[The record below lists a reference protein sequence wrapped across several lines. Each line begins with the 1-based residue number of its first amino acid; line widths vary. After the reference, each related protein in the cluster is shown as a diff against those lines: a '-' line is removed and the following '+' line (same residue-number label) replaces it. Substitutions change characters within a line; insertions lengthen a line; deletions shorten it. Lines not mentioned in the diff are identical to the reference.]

1 MMKVNKC
8 LWAVGLSIAVLV
20 GCEEKTYINLE
31 AISAPLGAMEPAK
44 AIGIAL
50 KDAGFENVSDVN
62 LKKCEVEGVL
72 LKAVYEIEF
81 TKNFFEY
88 EYDID
93 AASGRIIKSKRKF
106 GW

>member
-1 MMKVNKC
+1 MTKVNKC
-8 LWAVGLSIAVLV
+8 LLVVGLGIAFLA
-20 GCEEKTYINLE
+20 GCGEKTYVNLE
-31 AISAPLGAMEPAK
+31 AVSAPLGAMEPAK
-44 AIGIAL
+44 AVGIAL
-50 KDAGFENVSDVN
+50 KDAGFEKVSDVN

-93 AASGRIIKSKRKF
+93 ATSGRIIKSKRKF